1 MARKAPRR
9 LGALG
14 LLGSLIGCA
23 TLAHAASPVWVIHG
37 AHSTVYLAGSVH
49 LLPAGDAALPPA
61 FEQAYS
67 TSRHLV
73 MELDLGKIDT
83 LAAGNWLLEHGA
95 LPPGTTLRAL
105 IGEQRYARVSAAANE
120 LGAPT
125 ELFDGQAPWV
135 VALELADLEYVHL
148 GFDPQHGVEEQL
160 LTRAQGDGKTTAGLE
175 TLDQELGG
183 LAALPPADQLR
194 LLDQTLS
201 ELQDAPQ
208 ELHEVLAAWRRGDAT
223 KLAELLYSEYRSF
236 PALYRLLVG
245 ARNQRWLPAI
255 ERLANGADNCL
266 VVVGALHLVG
276 DGGLLELL
284 RKDGYVVT
292 QLN

>member
-1 MARKAPRR
+1 MARQAPRR

-67 TSRHLV
+67 ASRQLV

-83 LAAGNWLLEHGA
+83 LAAGSWLLEHGA
-95 LPPGTTLRAL
+95 LPAGTTLRAL

-160 LTRAQGDGKTTAGLE
+160 LSRAQGDGKTTAGLE

-208 ELHEVLAAWRRGDAT
+208 ELRRG
-223 KLAELLYSEYRSF
+223 
-236 PALYRLLVG
+236 
-245 ARNQRWLPAI
+245 AR
-255 ERLANGADNCL
+255 RLAPRRRDQAGGA
-266 VVVGALHLVG
+266 A
-276 DGGLLELL
+276 
-284 RKDGYVVT
+284 VT
-292 QLN
+292 ASTARSRRSTGCWSARAISAGCRRSSGWRTARTIVWWWSARCTSWATAGCSSCCARTATW